1 MIDLFALVLLSIL
14 TLGVL
19 INNTPILRLGGQFT
33 QILLAVLVWFM
44 IIMIIGGVIFVIF
57 RGIAIAF
64 NKIFKNKFKTKYDF

>member
-1 MIDLFALVLLSIL
+1 MIDIFALVLLSIL

-33 QILLAVLVWFM
+33 QILLAVLLWFM
-44 IIMIIGGVIFVIF
+44 IIMVIGGIIFVIF

-64 NKIFKNKFKTKYDF
+64 NKFFGKKNKFDF

>member
-14 TLGVL
+14 TIGVL

-44 IIMIIGGVIFVIF
+44 IIMVIGGVIFVIF

-64 NKIFKNKFKTKYDF
+64 NKIFKKKFKTKYDF

>member
-1 MIDLFALVLLSIL
+1 MIDFFALVLLSIL

-19 INNTPILRLGGQFT
+19 INNTPIIRLGGQFT

-44 IIMIIGGVIFVIF
+44 IIMVIGGVIFVIF
-57 RGIAIAF
+57 RGIAITF